1 MNAILTGQFISRV
14 RTEKGMTQKELA
26 QKVGVTDKAVSKWET
41 GRGMPDISSLD
52 ALCNALD
59 VSVNELLSGE
69 VLPPEFYEKKAEEN
83 MKTLIKENEKN
94 TKTNWIQMILGEV
107 LVIVAFVFLAICI
120 GIKMLGNYFDLPS
133 LLYLVLI
140 SAGVVL
146 LSRPAEKREIFA
158 ALQKAVIP
166 AGALASVVSL
176 IQIFLYAEDMEVIF
190 TSVAVALLPIAYG
203 IFLYLLLLPITTH
216 MKKAV
221 E

>member
-146 LSRPAEKREIFA
+146 LSRPAGKREIFA

-216 MKKAV
+216 MKKR
-221 E
+221 

>member
-140 SAGVVL
+140 SVGVVL
-146 LSRPAEKREIFA
+146 LSRPAGKREVFA

-190 TSVAVALLPIAYG
+190 TSVAVALLPIVYG

>member
-146 LSRPAEKREIFA
+146 LSRPAGKREIFA

-166 AGALASVVSL
+166 AGALAAMVSL

-216 MKKAV
+216 MKKR
-221 E
+221 

>member
-146 LSRPAEKREIFA
+146 LSRPAGKREIFA

-166 AGALASVVSL
+166 AGALAAMVSL

>member
-14 RTEKGMTQKELA
+14 RMEKGMTQKELA

-146 LSRPAEKREIFA
+146 LSRPAGKREAFA

-166 AGALASVVSL
+166 AGALASVISL
-176 IQIFLYAEDMEVIF
+176 IQIFLYVEDMEVIF
-190 TSVAVALLPIAYG
+190 ANFAVALLPLAYG
-203 IFLYLLLLPITTH
+203 IFLYLLLLPITRH
-216 MKKAV
+216 LKK
-221 E
+221 ETE

>member
-1 MNAILTGQFISRV
+1 
-14 RTEKGMTQKELA
+14 
-26 QKVGVTDKAVSKWET
+26 
-41 GRGMPDISSLD
+41 MPDISSLD

-94 TKTNWIQMILGEV
+94 TKGNWIQMILGEV

-140 SAGVVL
+140 SVGVVL
-146 LSRPAEKREIFA
+146 LSRPAGKREIFA

-166 AGALASVVSL
+166 AGALASVISL
-176 IQIFLYAEDMEVIF
+176 IQIFLYVEDMEVIF
-190 TSVAVALLPIAYG
+190 ANFAVALLPLAYG
-203 IFLYLLLLPITTH
+203 IFLYLLLLPITRH
-216 MKKAV
+216 LKK
-221 E
+221 ETE

>member
-14 RTEKGMTQKELA
+14 RMEKGMTQKELA

-94 TKTNWIQMILGEV
+94 TKGNWIQMILGEV
-107 LVIVAFVFLAICI
+107 LVIVAFVFLATCI

-146 LSRPAEKREIFA
+146 LSRPAGKREIFA

-166 AGALASVVSL
+166 AGALASVISL
-176 IQIFLYAEDMEVIF
+176 IQIFLYVEDMEVIF
-190 TSVAVALLPIAYG
+190 ANFAVALLPLAYG
-203 IFLYLLLLPITTH
+203 IFLYLLLLPITRH
-216 MKKAV
+216 LKK
-221 E
+221 ETE

>member
-14 RTEKGMTQKELA
+14 RMEKGMTQKELA

-146 LSRPAEKREIFA
+146 LSRPAGKREIFA

-166 AGALASVVSL
+166 AGALAAMVSL

-190 TSVAVALLPIAYG
+190 TSVAVALLPVAYG

>member
-14 RTEKGMTQKELA
+14 RMEKGMTQKELA

-52 ALCNALD
+52 ALCNALN

-94 TKTNWIQMILGEV
+94 TKGNWIQMILGEV
-107 LVIVAFVFLAICI
+107 LVIVAFVFLATCI

-146 LSRPAEKREIFA
+146 LSRPAGKREIFA

-166 AGALASVVSL
+166 AGALASVISL
-176 IQIFLYAEDMEVIF
+176 IQIFLYVEDMEVIF
-190 TSVAVALLPIAYG
+190 ANFAVALLPLAYG
-203 IFLYLLLLPITTH
+203 IFLYLLLLPITRH
-216 MKKAV
+216 LKK
-221 E
+221 ETE

>member
-14 RTEKGMTQKELA
+14 RMEKGMTQKELA

-94 TKTNWIQMILGEV
+94 TKGNWIQMILGEV

-146 LSRPAEKREIFA
+146 LSRPAGKREIFA

-166 AGALASVVSL
+166 AGALASVISL
-176 IQIFLYAEDMEVIF
+176 IQIFLYVEDMEVIF
-190 TSVAVALLPIAYG
+190 ANFAVALLPLAYG
-203 IFLYLLLLPITTH
+203 IFLYLLLLPITRH
-216 MKKAV
+216 LKK
-221 E
+221 ETE

>member
-146 LSRPAEKREIFA
+146 LSRPAGKREVFA

>member
-146 LSRPAEKREIFA
+146 LSRPAGKREIFA

-190 TSVAVALLPIAYG
+190 ASVAVALLPIAYG

-216 MKKAV
+216 MKKAA

>member
-14 RTEKGMTQKELA
+14 RMEKGMTQKELA

-94 TKTNWIQMILGEV
+94 TKGNWIQMILGEV

-140 SAGVVL
+140 SVGVVL
-146 LSRPAEKREIFA
+146 LSRPAGKREIFA

-166 AGALASVVSL
+166 AGALASVISL
-176 IQIFLYAEDMEVIF
+176 IQIFLYVEDMEVIF
-190 TSVAVALLPIAYG
+190 ANFAVALLPLAYG
-203 IFLYLLLLPITTH
+203 IFLYLLLLPITRH
-216 MKKAV
+216 LKK
-221 E
+221 ETE

>member
-14 RTEKGMTQKELA
+14 RMEKGMTQKELA

-146 LSRPAEKREIFA
+146 LSRPAGKREAFA
-158 ALQKAVIP
+158 TLQKAVIP
-166 AGALASVVSL
+166 AGALASVISL
-176 IQIFLYAEDMEVIF
+176 IQIFLYVEDMEVIF
-190 TSVAVALLPIAYG
+190 TNFAVALLPLAYG
-203 IFLYLLLLPITTH
+203 IFLYLLLLPITRH
-216 MKKAV
+216 LKK
-221 E
+221 ETE

>member
-14 RTEKGMTQKELA
+14 RMEKGMTQKELA

-94 TKTNWIQMILGEV
+94 TKVNWIQMILGEV

-120 GIKMLGNYFDLPS
+120 GIKMLGNYFDLPA

-146 LSRPAEKREIFA
+146 LSRPAGKREAFA

-166 AGALASVVSL
+166 AGALASVISL
-176 IQIFLYAEDMEVIF
+176 IQIFLYVEDMEVIF
-190 TSVAVALLPIAYG
+190 ANFAVALLPLAYG
-203 IFLYLLLLPITTH
+203 IFLYLLLLPITRH
-216 MKKAV
+216 LKK
-221 E
+221 ETE

>member
-107 LVIVAFVFLAICI
+107 LVIVASIFLAICI

-146 LSRPAEKREIFA
+146 LSRPAGKREIFA

>member
-14 RTEKGMTQKELA
+14 RMEKGMTQKELA

-94 TKTNWIQMILGEV
+94 TKGNWIQMILGEV
-107 LVIVAFVFLAICI
+107 LVIVAFVFLATCI

-146 LSRPAEKREIFA
+146 LSRPAGKREIFA

-166 AGALASVVSL
+166 AGALASVISL
-176 IQIFLYAEDMEVIF
+176 IQIFLYVEDMEVIF
-190 TSVAVALLPIAYG
+190 ANFAVALLPLAYG
-203 IFLYLLLLPITTH
+203 IFLYLLLLPITRH
-216 MKKAV
+216 LKKDA

>member
-107 LVIVAFVFLAICI
+107 LVIVAFIFLAICI

-146 LSRPAEKREIFA
+146 LSRPAGKREIFA

-166 AGALASVVSL
+166 AGALAAMVSL
-176 IQIFLYAEDMEVIF
+176 IQIFLYAEDMEAIF

>member
-14 RTEKGMTQKELA
+14 RMEKGMTQKELA

-41 GRGMPDISSLD
+41 GRGIPDISSLD

-94 TKTNWIQMILGEV
+94 TKGNWIQMILGEV
-107 LVIVAFVFLAICI
+107 LVIVAFVFLATCI

-146 LSRPAEKREIFA
+146 LSRPAGKREIFA

-166 AGALASVVSL
+166 AGALASVISL
-176 IQIFLYAEDMEVIF
+176 IQIFLYVEDMEVIF
-190 TSVAVALLPIAYG
+190 ANFAVALLPLAYG
-203 IFLYLLLLPITTH
+203 IFLYLLLLPITRH
-216 MKKAV
+216 LKK
-221 E
+221 ETE

>member
-14 RTEKGMTQKELA
+14 RMEKGMTQKELA
-26 QKVGVTDKAVSKWET
+26 QRVGVTDKAVSKWET

-94 TKTNWIQMILGEV
+94 TKGNWIQMILGEV
-107 LVIVAFVFLAICI
+107 LVIVAFVFLATCI

-146 LSRPAEKREIFA
+146 LSRPAGKREIFA
-158 ALQKAVIP
+158 AMQKAVIP
-166 AGALASVVSL
+166 AGTLASVISL
-176 IQIFLYAEDMEVIF
+176 IQIFLYVEDMEVIF
-190 TSVAVALLPIAYG
+190 ANFAVALLPLAYG
-203 IFLYLLLLPITTH
+203 IFLYLLLLPITRH
-216 MKKAV
+216 LKK
-221 E
+221 ETE

>member
-146 LSRPAEKREIFA
+146 LSRPAGKREIFA

>member
-1 MNAILTGQFISRV
+1 MNTSLTGQFISRV
-14 RTEKGMTQKELA
+14 RMEKGMTQKELA

-107 LVIVAFVFLAICI
+107 LVIVALVFLARCI
-120 GIKMLGNYFDLPS
+120 GVKMLGNYFDLPS
-133 LLYLVLI
+133 LLYMVLI
-140 SAGVVL
+140 SAGIVL
-146 LSRPAEKREIFA
+146 LSRPKGKSDVFYT
-158 ALQKAVIP
+158 LQKAAIP
-166 AGALASVVSL
+166 AGALASLISF
-176 IQIFLYAEDMEVIF
+176 IQIFLYIEEMNVIF
-190 TSVAVALLPIAYG
+190 ARFAVALLPAAYG
-203 IFLYLLLLPITTH
+203 LLLYLLLIPITRYFQRG
-216 MKKAV
+216 
-221 E
+221 EI

>member
-14 RTEKGMTQKELA
+14 RMEKGMTQKELA

-94 TKTNWIQMILGEV
+94 TKGNWIQMILGEV
-107 LVIVAFVFLAICI
+107 LVIVAFVFLATCI

-146 LSRPAEKREIFA
+146 LSRPAGKREIFA

-166 AGALASVVSL
+166 AGALASVISL
-176 IQIFLYAEDMEVIF
+176 IQIFLYGEDMEVIF
-190 TSVAVALLPIAYG
+190 ANFAVALLPLAYG
-203 IFLYLLLLPITTH
+203 IFLYLLLLPITRH
-216 MKKAV
+216 LKKDA

>member
-146 LSRPAEKREIFA
+146 LSRPAGKREIFA

-166 AGALASVVSL
+166 AGALAAMVSL

-190 TSVAVALLPIAYG
+190 TSVAVALLPVAYG

>member
-14 RTEKGMTQKELA
+14 RMEKGMTQKELA

-94 TKTNWIQMILGEV
+94 TKGNWIQMILGEV

-146 LSRPAEKREIFA
+146 LSRPAGKREAFA
-158 ALQKAVIP
+158 TLQKAVIP
-166 AGALASVVSL
+166 AGALASVISL
-176 IQIFLYAEDMEVIF
+176 IQIFLYVEDMEVIF
-190 TSVAVALLPIAYG
+190 ANFAVALLPLAYG
-203 IFLYLLLLPITTH
+203 IFLYLLLLPITRH
-216 MKKAV
+216 LKKDA

>member
-14 RTEKGMTQKELA
+14 RMEKGMTQKELA

-52 ALCNALD
+52 ALCNDLD

-94 TKTNWIQMILGEV
+94 TKGHWIQMILGEV
-107 LVIVAFVFLAICI
+107 LVLVAFVFLAICI
-120 GIKMLGNYFDLPS
+120 GIRMLGNYFDLPS

-146 LSRPAEKREIFA
+146 LSRPAGKREVFA

-166 AGALASVVSL
+166 AGALASVISL
-176 IQIFLYAEDMEVIF
+176 IQIFLYVEDMEVIF
-190 TSVAVALLPIAYG
+190 TNFAVALLPIAYG
-203 IFLYLLLLPITTH
+203 IFVYLLLLPITRH
-216 MKKAV
+216 LKK
-221 E
+221 ETE

>member
-14 RTEKGMTQKELA
+14 RMEKGMTQKELA

-107 LVIVAFVFLAICI
+107 LVIVAFIFLAICI

-146 LSRPAEKREIFA
+146 LSRPAGKREIFA
-158 ALQKAVIP
+158 ALQKAVIL
-166 AGALASVVSL
+166 AGALAAMVSL
-176 IQIFLYAEDMEVIF
+176 IQIFLYAEDMEAIF

>member
-52 ALCNALD
+52 ALCNALG

-146 LSRPAEKREIFA
+146 LSRPVGKREIFA

-166 AGALASVVSL
+166 AGALAAMVSL

>member
-107 LVIVAFVFLAICI
+107 LVILAFVFLAICI

-146 LSRPAEKREIFA
+146 LSRPAGKREVFA

-166 AGALASVVSL
+166 AGALAAMVSL
-176 IQIFLYAEDMEVIF
+176 IQIFLYTEDMEVIF
-190 TSVAVALLPIAYG
+190 TSVAVALLPLVYG
-203 IFLYLLLLPITTH
+203 IFLYLLLLPITIH

>member
-14 RTEKGMTQKELA
+14 RMEKGMTQKELA
-26 QKVGVTDKAVSKWET
+26 QRVGVTDKAVSKWET

-94 TKTNWIQMILGEV
+94 TKGNWIQMILGEV
-107 LVIVAFVFLAICI
+107 LVIVAFVFLATCI

-133 LLYLVLI
+133 LFYLVLI

-146 LSRPAEKREIFA
+146 LSRPAGKREIFA

-166 AGALASVVSL
+166 AGALASVISL
-176 IQIFLYAEDMEVIF
+176 IQIFLYVEDMEVIF
-190 TSVAVALLPIAYG
+190 ANFAVALLPLAYG
-203 IFLYLLLLPITTH
+203 IFLYLLLLPITRH
-216 MKKAV
+216 LKKDA

>member
-14 RTEKGMTQKELA
+14 RMEKGMTQKELA

-107 LVIVAFVFLAICI
+107 LVIVAFVFLATCI

-146 LSRPAEKREIFA
+146 LSRPAGKREIFA

-166 AGALASVVSL
+166 AGALASVICL
-176 IQIFLYAEDMEVIF
+176 IQIFLYVEDMEVIF
-190 TSVAVALLPIAYG
+190 ANFAVALLPLAYG
-203 IFLYLLLLPITTH
+203 IFLYLLLLPITRH
-216 MKKAV
+216 LKK
-221 E
+221 ETE

>member
-107 LVIVAFVFLAICI
+107 LVIVAFVFLATCI

-146 LSRPAEKREIFA
+146 LSRPAGKREIVA

-166 AGALASVVSL
+166 AGALASVISL
-176 IQIFLYAEDMEVIF
+176 IQIFLYIEDMEVIF
-190 TSVAVALLPIAYG
+190 ANFAVALLPLAYA
-203 IFLYLLLLPITTH
+203 IFLYLLLLPITRH
-216 MKKAV
+216 LKKGT

>member
-120 GIKMLGNYFDLPS
+120 GIKMLGNYFDFPS

-146 LSRPAEKREIFA
+146 LSRPAGKREIFA

-166 AGALASVVSL
+166 AGALAAVVSL

-216 MKKAV
+216 MKKAI

>member
-1 MNAILTGQFISRV
+1 MNAILTGQFISRI
-14 RTEKGMTQKELA
+14 RMEKGMTQKELA

-94 TKTNWIQMILGEV
+94 TKGNWIQMILGEV
-107 LVIVAFVFLAICI
+107 LVIVAFVFLATCI

-146 LSRPAEKREIFA
+146 LSRPAGKREIFA

-166 AGALASVVSL
+166 AGALASVISL
-176 IQIFLYAEDMEVIF
+176 IQIFLYVEDMEVIF
-190 TSVAVALLPIAYG
+190 ANFAVALLPLAYG
-203 IFLYLLLLPITTH
+203 IFLYLLLLPITRHLKIET
-216 MKKAV
+216 

>member
-14 RTEKGMTQKELA
+14 RMEKGMTQKELA

-94 TKTNWIQMILGEV
+94 TKGNWIQMILGEV
-107 LVIVAFVFLAICI
+107 LVIVAFVFLATCI

-146 LSRPAEKREIFA
+146 LSRPAGKREIFA

-166 AGALASVVSL
+166 AGALASVISL
-176 IQIFLYAEDMEVIF
+176 IQIFLYVEDMEVIF
-190 TSVAVALLPIAYG
+190 ANFAVVLLPLAYG
-203 IFLYLLLLPITTH
+203 IFLYLLLLPITRH
-216 MKKAV
+216 LKK
-221 E
+221 ETE

>member
-14 RTEKGMTQKELA
+14 RMEKGMTQKELA

-94 TKTNWIQMILGEV
+94 TKGNWIQMILGEV

-120 GIKMLGNYFDLPS
+120 GIRMLGNYFDLPS

-146 LSRPAEKREIFA
+146 LSRPAGKREVFA

-166 AGALASVVSL
+166 AGALASVISL
-176 IQIFLYAEDMEVIF
+176 IQIFLYVEDMEVIF
-190 TSVAVALLPIAYG
+190 ANFAVALLPLAYG
-203 IFLYLLLLPITTH
+203 IFLYLLLLPITRH
-216 MKKAV
+216 LKK
-221 E
+221 ETE

>member
-107 LVIVAFVFLAICI
+107 LVIVAFIFLAICI

-146 LSRPAEKREIFA
+146 LSRPAGKREIFA
-158 ALQKAVIP
+158 ALQKAVIL
-166 AGALASVVSL
+166 AGALAAMVSL
-176 IQIFLYAEDMEVIF
+176 IQIFLYAEDMEAIF

>member
-52 ALCNALD
+52 ALCNALG

-146 LSRPAEKREIFA
+146 LSRPAGKREIFA

-166 AGALASVVSL
+166 AGALAAMVSL
-176 IQIFLYAEDMEVIF
+176 IQIFLYAEDMEAIF